1 MHRVSVGAW
10 VQEAAYLVLESLKPE
25 SESSISFL
33 RVISEPGGRTC
44 TKAMLWPGDAK
55 IR

>member
-1 MHRVSVGAW
+1 MHRVSGW
-10 VQEAAYLVLESLKPE
+10 GLGSGGCIFGIGILKPE